1 MSYMAY
7 GSSPPPTR
15 KPGVRSIALSLVLG
29 LIAAFLLVGCV
40 ALMSGLDPSRQV
52 RAGIGAKKDP
62 GVDDATETT
71 RPAPR
76 ARIGDKVTDGRLTF
90 VVLRKR
96 TARTFGEGFLRKRA
110 KGVFVILTVRVTN
123 RGRKARVFEV
133 TNQFLYDGGGRRY
146 DAESGA
152 LLVDNDAFVRAIR
165 PGRTATGW
173 VAFDVPRRVTPVSAE
188 LHESTLSDGVA
199 VELSE
204 PPR

>member
-7 GSSPPPTR
+7 GSSPPPR
-15 KPGVRSIALSLVLG
+15 RPDVRSIALSLVLG

-40 ALMSGLDPSRQV
+40 ALVSGLDPSRQI
-52 RAGIGAKKDP
+52 RAGIGAKKNP
-62 GVDDATETT
+62 GIGDTAETT

-76 ARIGDKVTDGRLTF
+76 ARIGDRVTDGRLTF
-90 VVLRKR
+90 IVVRKR
-96 TARTFGEGFLRKRA
+96 TARVFGEGFLRKRA
-110 KGVFVILTVRVTN
+110 KGVFVILTVKVSN

-133 TNQFLYDGGGRRY
+133 TNQFLYDRGGRRY

-173 VAFDVPRRVTPVSAE
+173 VAFDVPRKVTPASAE

-199 VELSE
+199 VELSG
-204 PPR
+204 PRN